1 MRTTICASAFLALFA
16 LSSAQAQSLTQV
28 HEFKDWAMACD
39 NRRHCEAIA
48 YQSDE
53 SGSAP
58 VTMWLSR
65 DAGPHAR
72 VHIQFD
78 TDESEDTK
86 SLTLHLGPR
95 QQLKGISPRKDLSP
109 ADTARLLAYVLEGE
123 EIVVTEGGSGT
134 GKNSSSK
141 RWQLSLAGSKAAL
154 LKMDDLQGRVGTPG
168 ALVRRGTQLPT
179 KAESSVLPALAA
191 PRVKAAALPKT
202 VAADQAL
209 LQPIL
214 DAVTPRECWEDLPD
228 DRGPEQSI
236 TRVSATEVLVMRECG
251 RGAYQGGSGIW
262 LANSKPPYAPKR
274 LVLPLTDGESTD
286 YVMNANLTAEG
297 RLSSFAKGRGI
308 NDCGSSFDWVW
319 NGRSFDLL
327 QAWVSPLCRGF
338 AGGGFGLQLWAAETR
353 P

>member
-1 MRTTICASAFLALFA
+1 MQATIGTTALLALFA

-48 YQSDE
+48 YQSEE

-109 ADTARLLAYVLEGE
+109 ADTAKLLAYVLEGE
-123 EIVVTEGGSGT
+123 EIVVAEGSSASG
-134 GKNSSSK
+134 NSSSK

-168 ALVRRGTQLPT
+168 ALVRRGKQDS
-179 KAESSVLPALAA
+179 KAESSVLPPIAA
-191 PRVKAAALPKT
+191 PKVKAHALPKPS
-202 VAADQAL
+202 AADQAL

-214 DAVTPRECWEDLPD
+214 DSIAPRECWDDIPD
-228 DRGPEQSI
+228 DSSPEQSI

-262 LANSKPPYAPKR
+262 LAKSKPPYTPKR

-308 NDCGSSFDWVW
+308 SDCGSSFDWVW
-319 NGRSFDLL
+319 SGHGFELIE
-327 QAWVSPLCRGF
+327 AWRSPLCRGF
-338 AGGGFGLQLWAAETR
+338 PGGGFGLRVWTAQPA

>member
-1 MRTTICASAFLALFA
+1 MQTTICASALLALSA
-16 LSSAQAQSLTQV
+16 LSAAQAQSLTQV

-78 TDESEDTK
+78 TDESEDTQ

-109 ADTARLLAYVLEGE
+109 ADTAKLLAYVLEGE
-123 EIVVTEGGSGT
+123 EIVLTEGGSG
-134 GKNSSSK
+134 NSKSSK

-168 ALVRRGTQLPT
+168 ALVQRGKQDS
-179 KAESSVLPALAA
+179 KAESSVLPPLAA
-191 PRVKAAALPKT
+191 PKVKAQALPKPS
-202 VAADQAL
+202 AADQAL

-214 DAVTPRECWEDLPD
+214 DSIAPRECWDDLPD
-228 DRGPEQSI
+228 DSNPEQSI

-262 LANSKPPYAPKR
+262 LAKSKPPYAPKR

-297 RLSSFAKGRGI
+297 RLNSFAKGRGI
-308 NDCGSSFDWVW
+308 SDCGSSFDWVW
-319 NGRSFDLL
+319 SGHGFELIE
-327 QAWVSPLCRGF
+327 AWRSPLCRGF
-338 AGGGFGLQLWAAETR
+338 PGGGFGLKLWVAQPT

>member
-1 MRTTICASAFLALFA
+1 MQTTIGTTALLALSA
-16 LSSAQAQSLTQV
+16 LSTLSSAQAQSLTQV

-48 YQSDE
+48 YQSEE

-78 TDESEDTK
+78 TDESEDTQ
-86 SLTLHLGPR
+86 SLTLQLGPR

-109 ADTARLLAYVLEGE
+109 ADTAKLLAYVLEGE
-123 EIVVTEGGSGT
+123 EIVLAEGGSG
-134 GKNSSSK
+134 NSSRK

-168 ALVRRGTQLPT
+168 ALVRRGTLLPT

-202 VAADQAL
+202 SAADQAL
-209 LQPIL
+209 LKPIL
-214 DAVTPRECWEDLPD
+214 DSIAPRECWDELPD
-228 DRGPEQSI
+228 DSSPEQSI
-236 TRVSATEVLVMRECG
+236 TRISATEVLVMRECG

-262 LANSKPPYAPKR
+262 LAKSKPPYAAKR

-308 NDCGSSFDWVW
+308 SDCGSSFDWVW
-319 NGRSFDLL
+319 NGRGFELFE
-327 QAWVSPLCRGF
+327 AWRSPLCRGF
-338 AGGGFGLQLWAAETR
+338 PGGGFGLRVWTAQ
-353 P
+353 PGP

>member
-1 MRTTICASAFLALFA
+1 MQTTTGTTALLALFA
-16 LSSAQAQSLTQV
+16 LSAAQAQSLTQV
-28 HEFKDWAMACD
+28 HEFKDWAIACD

-48 YQSDE
+48 YQSEE

-72 VHIQFD
+72 VYIQLD
-78 TDESEDTK
+78 VDEINEDTK

-109 ADTARLLAYVLEGE
+109 VDTAKLLAYVLEGE
-123 EIVVTEGGSGT
+123 EIVVAEGGSG
-134 GKNSSSK
+134 NSSRK

-168 ALVRRGTQLPT
+168 ALVRRGKQDS
-179 KAESSVLPALAA
+179 KADSSVLPPLAA
-191 PRVKAAALPKT
+191 PKVKAQALPKT
-202 VAADQAL
+202 SVADRAL

-214 DAVTPRECWEDLPD
+214 DSIVPRDCWEYLPD
-228 DRGPEQSI
+228 DSGPEQSL

-251 RGAYQGGSGIW
+251 RGAYQGGSSIW

-274 LVLPLTDGESTD
+274 LTLPLLGWDSTED
-286 YVMNANLTAEG
+286 VMNANLTAEG

-308 NDCGSSFDWVW
+308 SDCGSSFDWVW
-319 NGRSFDLL
+319 SGRSFELIE
-327 QAWVSPLCRGF
+327 AWRSPLCRGF
-338 AGGGFGLQLWAAETR
+338 PGGGFGLRVWTAQ
-353 P
+353 PGP

>member
-1 MRTTICASAFLALFA
+1 MQTTIGTTALLALFA

-48 YQSDE
+48 YQSEE

-86 SLTLHLGPR
+86 SMTLQLGPR
-95 QQLKGISPRKDLSP
+95 QQLKGISLRKDLSP
-109 ADTARLLAYVLEGE
+109 AYTAKVLAYVLEGE
-123 EIVVTEGGSGT
+123 EIVLTEGSSGGS
-134 GKNSSSK
+134 KSSK

-168 ALVRRGTQLPT
+168 ALVRRGTQTPV

-191 PRVKAAALPKT
+191 PRVKAAVLPET
-202 VAADQAL
+202 TAADQAL

-236 TRVSATEVLVMRECG
+236 TRISATEVLVMRECG

-262 LANSKPPYAPKR
+262 LAKSKPPYAPKR
-274 LVLPLTDGESTD
+274 LRLPLPGGESDD
-286 YVMNANLTAEG
+286 YVMSANLEAGTG

-308 NDCGSSFDWVW
+308 SDCGSSFDWVW

-327 QAWVSPLCRGF
+327 QAWVSPMCRGF
-338 AGGGFGLQLWAAETR
+338 AGGGFGLQVWTAEPSR
-353 P
+353 

>member
-1 MRTTICASAFLALFA
+1 MRAWTWGGALLGLTA
-16 LSSAQAQSLTQV
+16 LGAAQAAAQAQV
-28 HEFKDWAMACD
+28 HQFKDWAMACD

-78 TDESEDTK
+78 TDESEDTQ

-95 QQLKGISPRKDLSP
+95 QQLKGISRRKDLSP
-109 ADTARLLAYVLEGE
+109 ADTAKLLAYVLEGE
-123 EIVVTEGGSGT
+123 EIVLTEGGSG
-134 GKNSSSK
+134 SSKSSGK

-154 LKMDDLQGRVGTPG
+154 LKMDDLQGRLGTPG
-168 ALVRRGTQLPT
+168 ALVRRATT
-179 KAESSVLPALAA
+179 KAESSVLPPIA
-191 PRVKAAALPKT
+191 PPKVKAQALPKPR
-202 VAADQAL
+202 AADQAL

-214 DAVTPRECWEDLPD
+214 DSIAPRECWEDLPD
-228 DRGPEQSI
+228 DSNPEQSI

-262 LANSKPPYAPKR
+262 LAKSKPPYAPKR
-274 LVLPLTDGESTD
+274 LMLPLLDGESTD
-286 YVMNANLTAEG
+286 FVMNANLTAKG

-308 NDCGSSFDWVW
+308 SDCGSSFDWVW
-319 NGRSFDLL
+319 NGHGFDLIE
-327 QAWVSPLCRGF
+327 AWRSPLCRGF
-338 AGGGFGLQLWAAETR
+338 PGGGFGLQLWTAQPA

>member
-1 MRTTICASAFLALFA
+1 VLTEG
-16 LSSAQAQSLTQV
+16 SSAS
-28 HEFKDWAMACD
+28 
-39 NRRHCEAIA
+39 
-48 YQSDE
+48 
-53 SGSAP
+53 
-58 VTMWLSR
+58 
-65 DAGPHAR
+65 
-72 VHIQFD
+72 
-78 TDESEDTK
+78 
-86 SLTLHLGPR
+86 
-95 QQLKGISPRKDLSP
+95 
-109 ADTARLLAYVLEGE
+109 
-123 EIVVTEGGSGT
+123 
-134 GKNSSSK
+134 GKNGSK

-338 AGGGFGLQLWAAETR
+338 AGGGFGLQAWTAETR